1 MAFYRG
7 MDGSVQWN
15 SQAVS
20 QITQWTANS
29 SLEVL
34 ATTKMGDAWATATTG
49 LGSWS
54 ASFSTRLDYG
64 DTNGQKVVIDALLA
78 ATPSAT
84 AVALQLRMTST
95 TKYLGG
101 NAYVTGVRVVQ
112 QMGAIIELSVD
123 VTGTGAL
130 TPTWS

>member
-20 QITQWTANS
+20 QITSWNASS

-34 ATTKMGDAWATATTG
+34 PTTKMGDPWATATTG

-54 ASFSTRLDYG
+54 GSATARVDYG
-64 DTNGQKVVIDALLA
+64 DTNGQKVLVDALLA

-84 AVALQLRMTST
+84 AVALQLRITST

-101 NAYVTGVRVVQ
+101 NAFVTNIRVTQ
-112 QMGAIIELSVD
+112 QMGAIVEIAFD
-123 VTGTGAL
+123 FTGTGAL